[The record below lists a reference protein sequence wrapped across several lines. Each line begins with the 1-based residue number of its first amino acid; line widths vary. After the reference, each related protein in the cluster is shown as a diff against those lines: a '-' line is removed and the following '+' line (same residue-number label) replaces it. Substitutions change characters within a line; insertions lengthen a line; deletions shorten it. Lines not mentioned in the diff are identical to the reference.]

1 MLGPLV
7 HGAYHAPGALRSDDR
22 LFEFE
27 RVPLGHCF
35 THRLTIFRHAEH
47 AERGGTMVR
56 EVAVEIAPAAI
67 FGGIDTHHRV
77 ALSRH
82 GRAIHLQVMSAA
94 ERGGRLPGIDRDLLS
109 TPGAQFPQLGDGET
123 DRCERSGAGLADAE
137 RRGQDW
143 IADTR
148 DFDGAGALAVPPG
161 DGKNRAQR
169 SVAHGLTS
177 NNARSIASPIAR

>member
-1 MLGPLV
+1 MPDPLV
-7 HGAYHAPGALRSDDR
+7 HGAYHAASALRSDDR

-35 THRLTIFRHAEH
+35 AHRLTIFRYVEH
-47 AERGGTMVR
+47 AERSSTMVR

-67 FGGIDTHHRV
+67 LGGIDAHHHI

-82 GRAIHLQVMSAA
+82 GRAVHLHVMPAA
-94 ERGGRLPGIDRDLLS
+94 EPGGRWPGIARDLLP
-109 TPGAQFPQLGDGET
+109 TPGAQSPQIGDGEA
-123 DRCERSGAGLADAE
+123 DRRERSGAGLADAE
-137 RRGQDW
+137 RRRQDW
-143 IADTR
+143 IADSG
-148 DFDGAGALAVPPG
+148 DFDFAGALAVPPG